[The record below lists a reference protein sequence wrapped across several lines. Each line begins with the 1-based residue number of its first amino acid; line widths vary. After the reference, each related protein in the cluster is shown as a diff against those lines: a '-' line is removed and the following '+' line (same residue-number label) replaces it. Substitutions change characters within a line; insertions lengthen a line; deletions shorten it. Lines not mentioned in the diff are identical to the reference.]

1 MQTKSIAPGEVSI
14 NLSKT
19 DIKKLEW
26 FIKEIKRN
34 PEKVELVR
42 EIKKM

>member
-1 MQTKSIAPGEVSI
+1 MQRKSITPGKVSKT
-14 NLSKT
+14 LSKT
-19 DIKKLEW
+19 DWKKLEW

-34 PEKVELVR
+34 PEKVEWVR